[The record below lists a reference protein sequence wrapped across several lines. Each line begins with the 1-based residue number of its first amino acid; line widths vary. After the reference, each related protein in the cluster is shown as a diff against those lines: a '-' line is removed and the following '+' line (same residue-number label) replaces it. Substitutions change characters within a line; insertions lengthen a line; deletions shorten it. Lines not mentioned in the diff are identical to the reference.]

1 MDKCNKIEFR
11 NGPLIHGQLIL
22 TNVQRQLKKKGFFF
36 FKQVVVVQLGTHI
49 QKKKKNKQKE
59 P

>member
-1 MDKCNKIEFR
+1 MDHLYTVSWFSQMCKDNWKE
-11 NGPLIHGQLIL
+11 
-22 TNVQRQLKKKGFFF
+22 KDFF